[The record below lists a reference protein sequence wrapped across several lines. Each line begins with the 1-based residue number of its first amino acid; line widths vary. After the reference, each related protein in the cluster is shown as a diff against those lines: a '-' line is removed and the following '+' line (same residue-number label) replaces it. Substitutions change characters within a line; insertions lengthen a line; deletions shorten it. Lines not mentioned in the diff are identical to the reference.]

1 MKKRCFGFILV
12 LLISNVLFAQSFD
25 SSRESLLGV
34 ISASQNCK
42 DVDIEFIDYDSEKD
56 LTYFTYTWIQET
68 KLLMSKSYTQYRCL
82 LNVSSE
88 ENGNSKKLVTK
99 SDDSIFYRMVNADGS
114 EIQGTPKTSGVTYV
128 WAENKTI
135 LNKKKVLDSVI
146 EEAEKRLYA
155 ELNKSDEEINKA
167 LISFFSDGVNV
178 ALFDTDKLAS
188 MALKYPSL
196 CSSPAVVWKIHV
208 GKSEMWYEN
217 YLETVKNATFVN
229 DLTIYEINKSDKP
242 EYKYLVKANVD
253 FYHFV
258 RDDFN
263 KLIKG
268 YSGVFSIANFGEF
281 IEVSELRRQTYNTYK
296 NIGSRRITIHYYTN
310 DNKFIDMNKGDVFN
324 AKGTLQSI
332 NAPGILKEISFY
344 EVFEN

>member
-1 MKKRCFGFILV
+1 MLEN
-12 LLISNVLFAQSFD
+12 LLLSDLSARIAANRAGMYRLFSVAD
-25 SSRESLLGV
+25 LWCSRQKT
-34 ISASQNCK
+34 A
-42 DVDIEFIDYDSEKD
+42 
-56 LTYFTYTWIQET
+56 
-68 KLLMSKSYTQYRCL
+68 
-82 LNVSSE
+82 
-88 ENGNSKKLVTK
+88 
-99 SDDSIFYRMVNADGS
+99 IF
-114 EIQGTPKTSGVTYV
+114 
-128 WAENKTI
+128 
-135 LNKKKVLDSVI
+135 
-146 EEAEKRLYA
+146 
-155 ELNKSDEEINKA
+155 
-167 LISFFSDGVNV
+167 
-178 ALFDTDKLAS
+178 
-188 MALKYPSL
+188 
-196 CSSPAVVWKIHV
+196 
-208 GKSEMWYEN
+208 
-217 YLETVKNATFVN
+217 VKNATFVN

-258 RDDFN
+258 REDFN